1 MNAKHD
7 PIGPLTIT
15 DLRLVARARG
25 LDVPADAK
33 RDEIIALLGGHDAP
47 GDTVATAQNSTRRA
61 PPARTGW
68 WTSLSV
74 RELRTLA
81 RDHGINVPA
90 GTHRHELVELLIE
103 HDVPRPSRPP
113 SGPRRR
119 SR

>member
-1 MNAKHD
+1 MSCSWVVGARSRCASFANDREARPMNAKHD

-81 RDHGINVPA
+81 RDHG
-90 GTHRHELVELLIE
+90 
-103 HDVPRPSRPP
+103 
-113 SGPRRR
+113 
-119 SR
+119 